1 MEINTCE
8 QYVLR
13 ELETYRD
20 RADHFEK
27 EAKRVAEEANDKI
40 GEFKKAIDY
49 GNKVIGLLAQ
59 LNGIS
64 YVEHTKKDGSTT
76 KALCISPKQG
86 AIKLDMEKENDKYV
100 YELLAPIL
108 GDDEVKKEYEAK
120 HAEADGEKKEF
131 HKGMRNETN
140 VYDEVLEK

>member
-8 QYVLR
+8 QFVLR

-27 EAKRVAEEANDKI
+27 EAKRIADEANEKI

-49 GNKVIGLLAQ
+49 VNKVIGLLAQ

-64 YVEHTKKDGSTT
+64 YVDVEEDGKTT
-76 KALCISPKQG
+76 KTLCIVHKQG
-86 AIKLDMEKENDKYV
+86 TIKLDMEKDNDKYI

-108 GDDEVKKEYEAK
+108 GDEEVKKEFEAK
-120 HAEADGEKKEF
+120 RAEADGEKKE
-131 HKGMRNETN
+131 
-140 VYDEVLEK
+140 EKAESKAE

>member
-27 EAKRVAEEANDKI
+27 EAKRIADEAHDKI

-59 LNGIS
+59 LNGIG
-64 YVEHTKKDGSTT
+64 YVDLKNEDGSTT
-76 KALCISPKQG
+76 KTLCISPQQG
-86 AIKLDMEKENDKYV
+86 IIKLDMEKENDKYI

-108 GDDEVKKEYEAK
+108 GDEEVKKEFEAK
-120 HAEADGEKKEF
+120 RAEADGEKKE
-131 HKGMRNETN
+131 
-140 VYDEVLEK
+140 EKVEEK

>member
-13 ELETYRD
+13 ELETYKNI
-20 RADHFEK
+20 ADQFER
-27 EAKRVAEEANDKI
+27 EAKQIADDTNAKI
-40 GEFKKAIDY
+40 SEYQKAIEY

-64 YVEHTKKDGSTT
+64 YLDLKNEDGTT
-76 KALCISPKQG
+76 TRTLCISPKQG
-86 AIKLDMEKENDKYV
+86 IIKIDMEKENDKYI

-108 GDDEVKKEYEAK
+108 GDEEVKKELEAK
-120 HAEADGEKKEF
+120 RAEAEKKAE
-131 HKGMRNETN
+131 
-140 VYDEVLEK
+140 EK

>member
-27 EAKRVAEEANDKI
+27 EAKRIAEESQDKI
-40 GEFKKAIDY
+40 SEYQKAIDY

-64 YVEHTKKDGSTT
+64 YLDLKNEDGTT
-76 KALCISPKQG
+76 TRTPCISPKQG
-86 AIKLDMEKENDKYV
+86 IIKIDMEKENDKYI

-108 GDDEVKKEYEAK
+108 GDEEVKKELEARR
-120 HAEADGEKKEF
+120 AEADGEKKE
-131 HKGMRNETN
+131 
-140 VYDEVLEK
+140 EKAE